1 MCLKVHVV
9 SKGTSLL
16 MGLQTNKSSSH
27 ASSFNSV
34 HSPFKLHCGV
44 ANLYAFNVV
53 YIFGKSYFLIEN
65 MLSFFPAKERKT
77 CFSFSRDISIL
88 FSWIIK
94 SITFKITYFYGLTL
108 HKHKK

>member
-1 MCLKVHVV
+1 
-9 SKGTSLL
+9 

-53 YIFGKSYFLIEN
+53 YIFGKTYFLEKICCH
-65 MLSFFPAKERKT
+65 SFQLKKKPVLASVVIFQYY
-77 CFSFSRDISIL
+77 FLDY
-88 FSWIIK
+88 
-94 SITFKITYFYGLTL
+94 KINHIQNNIFLWFNVT
-108 HKHKK
+108 